1 MNEILQWSTV
11 AIIIAIAVAYIAR
24 KIFGKKGNSCAG
36 CELSDL
42 CRKQNC
48 DNITKES
55 LNREQK
61 TSRQR

>member
-11 AIIIAIAVAYIAR
+11 AIIIAIAVGYIAR
-24 KIFGKKGNSCAG
+24 KILGKKGNNCAG

-48 DNITKES
+48 DDNTKES
-55 LNREQK
+55 LKKRTTTE
-61 TSRQR
+61 

>member
-11 AIIIAIAVAYIAR
+11 AIIIAIAVAYVAR

-42 CRKQNC
+42 CRNQNY
-48 DNITKES
+48 DDITKES
-55 LNREQK
+55 LKKRTKNE
-61 TSRQR
+61 

>member
-48 DNITKES
+48 DDTTKES
-55 LNREQK
+55 IKKRTKNE
-61 TSRQR
+61 

>member
-11 AIIIAIAVAYIAR
+11 VIIIAIAVAYIAR
-24 KIFGKKGNSCAG
+24 KILGKKGNSCVG

-48 DNITKES
+48 DDITKES
-55 LNREQK
+55 LKKRTK
-61 TSRQR
+61 TE

>member
-48 DNITKES
+48 DDNTK
-55 LNREQK
+55 
-61 TSRQR
+61 

>member
-11 AIIIAIAVAYIAR
+11 AIIIAIAIAYIAR
-24 KIFGKKGNSCAG
+24 KIFGKKENSCAG

-42 CRKQNC
+42 CRKQYC

-55 LNREQK
+55 LKKRTKNE
-61 TSRQR
+61 

>member
-11 AIIIAIAVAYIAR
+11 AIIIAIAVAYTAR

-48 DNITKES
+48 DDITKES
-55 LNREQK
+55 LKKRTKNE
-61 TSRQR
+61 